1 VTLDEYTAPECQ
13 LRDCDADAETT
24 REHAEYSEVQ
34 VCRTC
39 AGLFD
44 ERGGEADA

>member
-1 VTLDEYTAPECQ
+1 MTLSDFAAPECQ
-13 LRDCDADAETT
+13 IRDCEADAETT
-24 REHAEYSEVQ
+24 REHEEFGEIQ